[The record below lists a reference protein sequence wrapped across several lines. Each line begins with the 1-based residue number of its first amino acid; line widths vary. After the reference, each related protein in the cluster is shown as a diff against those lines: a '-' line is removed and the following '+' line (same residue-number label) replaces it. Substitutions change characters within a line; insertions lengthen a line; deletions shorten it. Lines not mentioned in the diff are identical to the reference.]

1 MTSVQRFFSG
11 RNNLARSAA
20 LSASNVRASTAIER
34 KTARRAGGGRVRLA
48 GEYSGH
54 EAAQVEVEIV
64 ATGGTPRA
72 SVPQFVGVGNG
83 QLQVQSVGTGA
94 ALQELTLTLA
104 DLGIPTAHAT
114 LDVREVQLRARAPG
128 DVGNAI
134 RITVAPHLTRTA
146 TDFALLADWAAGTTV
161 QTGAQWD
168 FGGLPLSANGEL
180 DAASPRIAFGFDPQI
195 YRPWRQLK
203 DGDWQFGLSPAL
215 ERSQPKGA
223 KVYAVTGGYRIT
235 VTDGVV
241 TETYGDTGAGQAAIV
256 TFNDLLTALQAS
268 SLVEVAGVVVADRA
282 VGGQAAVDVPLR
294 TSAWLL
300 ALGGKV

>member
-20 LSASNVRASTAIER
+20 LSASSVRASTAIER
-34 KTARRAGGGRVRLA
+34 TTARRAGGGRVRLA
-48 GEYSGH
+48 GQYTGH

-72 SVPQFVGVGNG
+72 SVPQFIGVGNG
-83 QLQVQSVGTGA
+83 QLQVQSVDATA
-94 ALQELTLTLA
+94 ALQGLTFTLS

-114 LDVREVQLRARAPG
+114 LDVREVQLRARTPG

-134 RITVAPHLTRTA
+134 RLTVAPHLTRTA
-146 TDFALLADWAAGTTV
+146 TSFALLADWAAGTTV

-168 FGGLPLSANGEL
+168 FGGLPLSAKGEL

-203 DGDWQFGLSPAL
+203 DGD
-215 ERSQPKGA
+215 
-223 KVYAVTGGYRIT
+223 
-235 VTDGVV
+235 
-241 TETYGDTGAGQAAIV
+241 
-256 TFNDLLTALQAS
+256 
-268 SLVEVAGVVVADRA
+268 
-282 VGGQAAVDVPLR
+282 
-294 TSAWLL
+294 
-300 ALGGKV
+300 